1 MFNYILLQAA
11 QQGGK
16 TGMGGMLLI
25 LVVMFLFMWLMGGNQ
40 RKQAKKEEE
49 FRKAM
54 KKGDRVVFS
63 GGIYGKVHEVGE
75 TTVDVDIS
83 NGTVITVEKSM
94 VTPAPEN
101 NAAAGG
107 NAKK

>member
-1 MFNYILLQAA
+1 MLNFILLAA
-11 QQGGK
+11 QPGGK
-16 TGMGGMLLI
+16 NSMSGLLLI
-25 LVVMFLFMWLMGGNQ
+25 LLVMFLFMWLMGGNQ

-75 TTVDVDIS
+75 TTVDVDVS
-83 NGTVITVEKSM
+83 NGTIMTVEKSM
-94 VTPAPEN
+94 VTPAPEPS
-101 NAAAGG
+101 AA
-107 NAKK
+107 NSDSKK

>member
-1 MFNYILLQAA
+1 MLNFILLQAA

-16 TGMGGMLLI
+16 GNGMGGLLLI
-25 LVVMFLFMWLMGGNQ
+25 LVVMFLFMWLMGGSQ

-49 FRKAM
+49 FRKTM

-75 TTVDVDIS
+75 TTVDVDVS

-94 VTPAPEN
+94 VTPAPEAK
-101 NAAAGG
+101 AAD
-107 NAKK
+107 NDKK